1 MGIRIG
7 EMTFQDVDPGL
18 STVSTEEG
26 DDRLARLLA
35 LSNHDQGTGVHVF
48 FVDEIVTGEAD
59 FPSIPGVAAAVPSPP
74 GLPGTALSG
83 VAVAT
88 RGPLSVEPA
97 DRFLDPPAIGQTIST
112 NGASLGLEHT
122 SEYDGVTDAYSDTA
136 DNDTCL
142 MRADGAGAVISPQ
155 QQRTIMANP
164 SIYHT
169 ISRAILR
176 NRSSPSGAHG

>member
-26 DDRLARLLA
+26 DDRLARLMA
-35 LSNHDQGTGVHVF
+35 LSNHGQGTGVHVF
-48 FVDEIVTGEAD
+48 FVDEIVTGESD

-97 DRFLDPPAIGQTIST
+97 NRFLDPPAIGQTIAHEL
-112 NGASLGLEHT
+112 GHLLGLEHT
-122 SEYDGVTDAYSDTA
+122 SEYDGVTHDAYSDTA
-136 DNDTCL
+136 DNDTSYL
-142 MRADGAGAVISPQ
+142 MHADGTGAVISPQ

-164 SIYHT
+164 SIDHT
-169 ISRAILR
+169 IK
-176 NRSSPSGAHG
+176 